1 MSDVRSR
8 TTLSLDSGSLGQMDS
23 ASRWSGRSGAKIPN
37 EANFLPYRTDIVSPC
52 ELGCSVASSP
62 RLPNSP
68 HSQDRTLARLEERR
82 CHRRAACQAAP
93 QSSIA
98 ATKCGADAL
107 VRAGPPSP
115 AFPASEQTDQGVGR
129 GPGGPPHQNI
139 IAAREEIKIL

>member
-1 MSDVRSR
+1 MSEVRSR
-8 TTLSLDSGSLGQMDS
+8 TALSLASGSLEQMDA
-23 ASRWSGRSGAKIPN
+23 ASRRSGRSGAKIPN

-93 QSSIA
+93 QIPNEPNFLFNIPDIVWLYEFECGVASS
-98 ATKCGADAL
+98 
-107 VRAGPPSP
+107 PY
-115 AFPASEQTDQGVGR
+115 
-129 GPGGPPHQNI
+129 
-139 IAAREEIKIL
+139 